1 MLAQTY
7 SQLFSVQSFVTALAV
22 VLPIDADK
30 ARLSRVCSWLQLRSV
45 SLLGTKADLLAEMTF
60 SLVLSVP
67 RGFSDFVE
75 SPLCEIGFPKALF
88 GVVSPF
94 SGALAVPSGFID

>member
-1 MLAQTY
+1 M
-7 SQLFSVQSFVTALAV
+7 
-22 VLPIDADK
+22 
-30 ARLSRVCSWLQLRSV
+30 QLRSV

-75 SPLCEIGFPKALF
+75 SPHCEIGFPKALF

-94 SGALAVPSGFID
+94 SAALFVPSGFID